1 MIRIRKKN
9 EAQLVVESEDS
20 GILRE
25 MSEYFTFFVDG
36 YKFIPAYRN
45 KLWDG
50 KIRLY
55 DMRTKQIS
63 FGLLGKIAEFA
74 KARGYELNIDSDIKP
89 TLSATDE
96 ELDQFVANL
105 PLSSR
110 GDIIHAR
117 DYQIDAF
124 KKAAKSQRAILLS
137 PTGSGKSLII
147 YMLSRYFLS
156 KDMDRKVLIVVP
168 TTSLVEQM
176 TKDFDDYSMNDSEF
190 DIEEDVHKIY
200 SGKDKYNIDASIIIT
215 TWQSAIKLP
224 LDWFISYGMIV
235 GDEAHTFKAKS
246 LTTIM
251 NRLSKAYFRIGT
263 TGTLD
268 GGKVNELV
276 LEGSFGPTYKV
287 TSTKELIDSET
298 LADLT
303 IESLVLKYPDEI
315 KKLMA
320 KAKYQDEIN
329 FIVSYENRN
338 KFITNLAL
346 DQSGNTLVLYNL
358 VNKHGKV
365 LYKMIKDRAKDRS
378 VFFVSGEVNAEERER
393 IRELTEKETGAIIVA
408 SVGTFSTGIN
418 VKNLHNIIFAAPTK
432 SQIRVLQS
440 IGRGLRKSDSGQ
452 GTIVYDLADDLCW
465 KKHKN
470 YTHNHAINRIKIYA
484 KEGFNYN
491 IHEVPMQ

>member
-1 MIRIRKKN
+1 
-9 EAQLVVESEDS
+9 
-20 GILRE
+20 
-25 MSEYFTFFVDG
+25 
-36 YKFIPAYRN
+36 
-45 KLWDG
+45 
-50 KIRLY
+50 
-55 DMRTKQIS
+55 
-63 FGLLGKIAEFA
+63 
-74 KARGYELNIDSDIKP
+74 
-89 TLSATDE
+89 
-96 ELDQFVANL
+96 
-105 PLSSR
+105 
-110 GDIIHAR
+110 
-117 DYQIDAF
+117 
-124 KKAAKSQRAILLS
+124 
-137 PTGSGKSLII
+137 
-147 YMLSRYFLS
+147 
-156 KDMDRKVLIVVP
+156 MDRKVLIVVP

-176 TKDFDDYSMNDSEF
+176 TKDFNDYSTNDPEF
-190 DIEEDVHKIY
+190 DTEEDVHKIY
-200 SGKDKYNIDASIIIT
+200 SGKEKFDINASVVIT

-251 NRLSKAYFRIGT
+251 NRLNKAYFRIGT

-268 GGKVNELV
+268 GGQVNELV

-303 IESLVLKYPDEI
+303 IESLVLNYSDEV

-329 FIVSYENRN
+329 FIVSNESRN
-338 KFITNLAL
+338 KFITNLTL

-452 GTIVYDLADDLCW
+452 GTVVYDLADNLCW

-470 YTHNHAINRIKIYA
+470 YTHSHAINRIKIYA

-491 IHEVPMQ
+491 IHEVPMK

>member
-1 MIRIRKKN
+1 MIRARKKN
-9 EAQLVVESEDS
+9 EAHIVLESDDS

-25 MSEYFTFFVDG
+25 LSEYFTFYVEG
-36 YKFIPAYRN
+36 YKFMPAYRN
-45 KLWDG
+45 KMWDG
-50 KIRLY
+50 KVRLF
-55 DMRTKQIS
+55 DMRSHQLP
-63 FGLLGKIAEFA
+63 FGLLGKVAEFA
-74 KARGYELNIDSDIKP
+74 KDRNYELIVDSDIRP

-96 ELDQFVANL
+96 ELDKFIQEL
-105 PLSSR
+105 PLCSS
-110 GDIIHAR
+110 GNIIEAR

-156 KDMDRKVLIVVP
+156 KDMDRKILIVVP

-176 TKDFDDYSMNDSEF
+176 TKDFTDYSTNDPEF
-190 DIEEDVHKIY
+190 DTEQDVHKIY
-200 SGKDKYNIDASIIIT
+200 SGKEKFDIDASIIIT

-224 LDWFISYGMIV
+224 LDWFTSYGMIV

-251 NRLSKAYFRIGT
+251 NRLNKAYFRIGT

-268 GGKVNELV
+268 GGYVNELV

-287 TSTKELIDSET
+287 TTTKELIDSET

-303 IESLVLKYPDEI
+303 IKSLVLNYSDEI
-315 KKLMA
+315 KKSMA
-320 KAKYQDEIN
+320 KAKYQDEID
-329 FIVSYENRN
+329 FIVSNESRN

-365 LYKMIKDRAKDRS
+365 LYKMIKDRAKGRS

-418 VKNLHNIIFAAPTK
+418 VKNLHNIVFAAPTK

-452 GTIVYDLADDLCW
+452 GTIVYDLSDNLCW

-470 YTHNHAINRIKIYA
+470 YTHSHAINRIKIYA

-491 IHEVPMQ
+491 IHEVLMK

>member
-1 MIRIRKKN
+1 MIRVRKKN
-9 EAQLVVESEDS
+9 EAHIVLESDDS

-25 MSEYFTFFVDG
+25 LSEYFTFYVEG
-36 YKFIPAYRN
+36 YKFMPAYRN
-45 KLWDG
+45 KMWDG
-50 KIRLY
+50 KVRLF
-55 DMRTKQIS
+55 DMRSQQLP
-63 FGLLGKIAEFA
+63 FGLLGQVAEFA
-74 KARGYELNIDSDIKP
+74 KARNYELIVDPDIKP

-96 ELDQFVANL
+96 ELDKFIQDL
-105 PLSSR
+105 PLCS
-110 GDIIHAR
+110 GGNTIQAR

-124 KKAAKSQRAILLS
+124 KKATKSQRAILLS

-176 TKDFDDYSMNDSEF
+176 TKDFNDYSTNDPEF
-190 DIEEDVHKIY
+190 DTEEDVHKIY
-200 SGKDKYNIDASIIIT
+200 SGKEKFDINASVVIT

-224 LDWFISYGMIV
+224 LDWFISYGMII

-251 NRLSKAYFRIGT
+251 NRLNKAYFRIGT

-268 GGKVNELV
+268 GGQVNELV

-303 IESLVLKYPDEI
+303 IESLVLNYSDEV

-329 FIVSYENRN
+329 FIVSNESRN
-338 KFITNLAL
+338 KFITNLTL

-452 GTIVYDLADDLCW
+452 GTIVYDLADNLCW

-470 YTHNHAINRIKIYA
+470 YTHAHAINRIKIYA

-491 IHEVPMQ
+491 IHEVKMK

>member
-110 GDIIHAR
+110 GDIIYAR

-176 TKDFDDYSMNDSEF
+176 TKDFDDYSTNDSEF

-200 SGKDKYNIDASIIIT
+200 SGKEKYNIDASIIIT

>member
-1 MIRIRKKN
+1 MINIRKKD
-9 EAQLVVESEDS
+9 EAHLVIESEDS
-20 GILRE
+20 GVLRE
-25 MSEYFTFFVDG
+25 LSEYFTFFVEG
-36 YKFIPAYRN
+36 YKFMPAYRN
-45 KLWDG
+45 KMWDG
-50 KIRLY
+50 KLRLF
-55 DMRTKQIS
+55 DMRSQQIP
-63 FGLLGKIAEFA
+63 FGLLGKVDEFA
-74 KARGYELNIDSDIKP
+74 RARKYETIVDPTIKP

-96 ELDQFVANL
+96 ELDEFIGS
-105 PLSSR
+105 LSLSLN
-110 GDIIHAR
+110 GEKIEAR

-124 KKAAKSQRAILLS
+124 KKATKSQRAILVS

-156 KDMDRKVLIVVP
+156 KDMDKKVLIVVP

-176 TKDFDDYSMNDSEF
+176 TKDFADYSGCDNEF
-190 DIEEDVHKIY
+190 DVDEDVHKIY
-200 SGKDKYNIDASIIIT
+200 SGKEKHNIESSIVIT

-224 LDWFISYGMIV
+224 LDWFRSYGMIV

-251 NRLSKAYFRIGT
+251 NRLNQAYFRIGT

-268 GGKVNELV
+268 GGVVNELV
-276 LEGSFGPTYKV
+276 LEGSFGPTYQV
-287 TSTKELIDSET
+287 TTTKTLIDSNT

-303 IESLVLKYPDEI
+303 IEALVLKYSDEVR
-315 KKLMA
+315 KLMSR
-320 KAKYQDEIN
+320 AKYQDEIN
-329 FIVSYENRN
+329 FIVLNESRN
-338 KFITNLAL
+338 KFITNLTL

-365 LYKMIKDRAKDRS
+365 LYNMISKKAKGRS

-418 VKNLHNIIFAAPTK
+418 VKNLHNIVFAAPTK

-452 GTIVYDLADDLCW
+452 ETIVYDLADDLCW

-484 KEGFNYN
+484 KEGFTYN
-491 IHEVPMQ
+491 IHQVDMP